1 MLRKIE
7 HFCHYFAEYS
17 NAYALIGGA
26 ACTAWYS
33 DHIPSFRGTE
43 DLDIVLIL
51 EYMDI
56 QFTET
61 FHDYINRSGYKI
73 RERIDLEQDG
83 VSRKILYRFSE
94 PEDTGAPAQLELL
107 SRKGD
112 ALHLVPGQRI
122 VPVKAQDQY
131 TELSCIVLDDTYYH
145 FFREHISRDKG
156 IPRPTI
162 PVLMILKI
170 KACLNLFHQW
180 QQGEAHGSDS
190 SRNNI
195 RKHRNDVFFMLF
207 DVVQETDALHLPEA
221 IQDDVREFLREY
233 QATSPDWQGIF
244 DHLRKRRGSG
254 ATTGLTSEDLLH
266 ALTGLFYL

>member
-131 TELSCIVLDDTYYH
+131 TGLSCIVLDDTYYH

-156 IPRPTI
+156 IPRPTF
-162 PVLMILKI
+162 P
-170 KACLNLFHQW
+170 F
-180 QQGEAHGSDS
+180 S
-190 SRNNI
+190 
-195 RKHRNDVFFMLF
+195 
-207 DVVQETDALHLPEA
+207 
-221 IQDDVREFLREY
+221 
-233 QATSPDWQGIF
+233 
-244 DHLRKRRGSG
+244 
-254 ATTGLTSEDLLH
+254 
-266 ALTGLFYL
+266 

>member
-1 MLRKIE
+1 MFQKIE
-7 HFCHYFAEYS
+7 HFCRHFAKY
-17 NAYALIGGA
+17 NDAYALIGGA

-51 EYMDI
+51 ECMDN
-56 QFTET
+56 QFTEA
-61 FHDYINRSGYKI
+61 FHNYINRSGYKI

-83 VSRKILYRFSE
+83 TLRKILYRFSE
-94 PEDTGAPAQLELL
+94 PEDKEAPAQLELL

-112 ALHLVPGQRI
+112 TLHLVPGQRI

-131 TELSCIVLDDTYYH
+131 TGLSCIVLDDTYYH

-170 KACLNLFHQW
+170 KACLNLFLQW
-180 QQGEAHGSDS
+180 
-190 SRNNI
+190 
-195 RKHRNDVFFMLF
+195 
-207 DVVQETDALHLPEA
+207 
-221 IQDDVREFLREY
+221 
-233 QATSPDWQGIF
+233 
-244 DHLRKRRGSG
+244 
-254 ATTGLTSEDLLH
+254 
-266 ALTGLFYL
+266 

>member
-94 PEDTGAPAQLELL
+94 PEIREPLL
-107 SRKGD
+107 SWSFSAAREMRYIWF
-112 ALHLVPGQRI
+112 PGNGCTS
-122 VPVKAQDQY
+122 KS
-131 TELSCIVLDDTYYH
+131 T
-145 FFREHISRDKG
+145 
-156 IPRPTI
+156 
-162 PVLMILKI
+162 
-170 KACLNLFHQW
+170 
-180 QQGEAHGSDS
+180 GS
-190 SRNNI
+190 
-195 RKHRNDVFFMLF
+195 V
-207 DVVQETDALHLPEA
+207 
-221 IQDDVREFLREY
+221 Y
-233 QATSPDWQGIF
+233 
-244 DHLRKRRGSG
+244 G
-254 ATTGLTSEDLLH
+254 ALLH
-266 ALTGLFYL
+266 RSG

>member
-83 VSRKILYRFSE
+83 VSRKILYRFSHN
-94 PEDTGAPAQLELL
+94 L
-107 SRKGD
+107 
-112 ALHLVPGQRI
+112 I
-122 VPVKAQDQY
+122 FFVK
-131 TELSCIVLDDTYYH
+131 
-145 FFREHISRDKG
+145 EH
-156 IPRPTI
+156 
-162 PVLMILKI
+162 
-170 KACLNLFHQW
+170 
-180 QQGEAHGSDS
+180 
-190 SRNNI
+190 
-195 RKHRNDVFFMLF
+195 
-207 DVVQETDALHLPEA
+207 
-221 IQDDVREFLREY
+221 
-233 QATSPDWQGIF
+233 
-244 DHLRKRRGSG
+244 
-254 ATTGLTSEDLLH
+254 
-266 ALTGLFYL
+266 

>member
-83 VSRKILYRFSE
+83 VGYRAVSRIKSVKSCIVFPSRKIRE
-94 PEDTGAPAQLELL
+94 PLL
-107 SRKGD
+107 SWSFSAAREMRYIWF
-112 ALHLVPGQRI
+112 PGNG
-122 VPVKAQDQY
+122 
-131 TELSCIVLDDTYYH
+131 L
-145 FFREHISRDKG
+145 
-156 IPRPTI
+156 
-162 PVLMILKI
+162 
-170 KACLNLFHQW
+170 
-180 QQGEAHGSDS
+180 
-190 SRNNI
+190 
-195 RKHRNDVFFMLF
+195 
-207 DVVQETDALHLPEA
+207 
-221 IQDDVREFLREY
+221 Y
-233 QATSPDWQGIF
+233 Q
-244 DHLRKRRGSG
+244 
-254 ATTGLTSEDLLH
+254 
-266 ALTGLFYL
+266 

>member
-83 VSRKILYRFSE
+83 VSRKILYRFPSRKIRE
-94 PEDTGAPAQLELL
+94 PLL
-107 SRKGD
+107 SWSFSAAREMRYIWF
-112 ALHLVPGQRI
+112 PGNG
-122 VPVKAQDQY
+122 
-131 TELSCIVLDDTYYH
+131 L
-145 FFREHISRDKG
+145 
-156 IPRPTI
+156 
-162 PVLMILKI
+162 
-170 KACLNLFHQW
+170 
-180 QQGEAHGSDS
+180 
-190 SRNNI
+190 
-195 RKHRNDVFFMLF
+195 
-207 DVVQETDALHLPEA
+207 
-221 IQDDVREFLREY
+221 Y
-233 QATSPDWQGIF
+233 Q
-244 DHLRKRRGSG
+244 
-254 ATTGLTSEDLLH
+254 
-266 ALTGLFYL
+266 